1 MSTHA
6 LYHHTNPSMRRIRAS
21 LTGVENYAP
30 MHARLIDYDASMT
43 GYGDVTQVAHPHD
56 PATGAHGAP
65 ADATGGSMWSALIQ
79 GVGQLGGALGGAAI
93 MGGTQ
98 KAMNNAT
105 IQSSERIALAQIES
119 NNMANQLAASFSAQT
134 GGKGKYIVMAVVGV
148 AVIGGAGYFMLR
160 KK

>member
-30 MHARLIDYDASMT
+30 MHARLIDYDASMSE
-43 GYGDVTQVAHPHD
+43 YGDVTAVTHPHD
-56 PATGAHGAP
+56 PATGAHAAAGA
-65 ADATGGSMWSALIQ
+65 AKEANMWTGLWAGI
-79 GVGQLGGALGGAAI
+79 GQLGGAIGGAAI

-105 IQSSERIALAQIES
+105 IQSQEKIALAQIDS